1 MNQAEAKI
9 RIEELREQLHTYNHN
24 YYILS
29 QASISD
35 YDFDMLLNELM
46 ALEKQYPEC
55 NDPSSPTQRV
65 GSDINLEFNQVEHK
79 YPMLSLGN
87 TYSEEE
93 IRDFENRIK
102 KLIDGDVEY
111 VCEMKYDGTSIS
123 LTYKNGKLVQAV
135 TRGDGVKG
143 DDVTANVKTIRSV
156 PLQLKGEGYPE
167 EFEIRGEILMPFAVF
182 NGLNEEREE
191 MGEAPFANPR
201 NAASGTLKMQNSSVV
216 AKRKL
221 DCYLYYLL
229 GKEIPSRNH
238 YSNLLVAKDW
248 GFKIPASTALCKN
261 IDEVIAFIKEWDEK
275 RDNLPVPIDGIVIKV
290 NSLDMQE
297 ELGFTAKSPR
307 WAISYKYKAERVS
320 TKLKKVTYQV
330 GRTGSITPVA
340 NLDAVQLAG
349 TTVKRASLHNA
360 DIIQNLDLHEN
371 DTVYVEKGGEIIPK
385 IVGVELSERS
395 VEAKAIQY
403 IEECPEC
410 STLLVRKEGEAN
422 HYCPNDMG
430 CPPQIKGK
438 IEHFISRRA
447 MDLDGLGE
455 ETIDL
460 LFQKEL
466 ISDISGLYRLTKE
479 NIIPLDRMGDKSA
492 ERILTSIE
500 NSKHVPYERVLY
512 ALGIRYVGITVAKKL
527 AKAIP
532 SIDKLAASTLEE
544 LIEVDEIGG
553 KIAESIVEYFSS
565 EYHRNLIAQLKEFGL
580 QLEKEIVENENA
592 STALE
597 GLSIVISGSFSKYSR
612 DELKD
617 MIELHGGKNVSSISK
632 KTSFLLAGEK
642 VGPSKLAKLEKLDI
656 GMKTEVEF
664 LEMIG
669 VSS

>member
-1 MNQAEAKI
+1 MNQAEAKV
-9 RIEELREQLHTYNHN
+9 RIEELRGQLHTYNHN
-24 YYILS
+24 YYVLS
-29 QASISD
+29 QPSISD
-35 YDFDMLLNELM
+35 YDFDMLLNELID
-46 ALEKQYPEC
+46 LEKQFPEF
-55 NDPSSPTQRV
+55 NDPNSPTQRV

-93 IRDFENRIK
+93 IRDFETRIK

-123 LTYKNGKLVQAV
+123 LTYEKGKLVQAV

-156 PLQLKGEGYPE
+156 PLQLSGKGFPD
-167 EFEIRGEILMPFAVF
+167 EFEIRGEILMPFEVF
-182 NGLNEEREE
+182 NSLNEEREE
-191 MGEAPFANPR
+191 IGEAAFANPR
-201 NAASGTLKMQNSSVV
+201 NAASGTLKMQNSSIV

-229 GKEIPSRNH
+229 GKEIPTRNH
-238 YSNLLVAKDW
+238 YSNLQSAKDW
-248 GFKIPASTALCKN
+248 GFKVPSNTKLCKN
-261 IDEVIAFIKEWDEK
+261 IEEVIAFIKEWDEK
-275 RDNLPVPIDGIVIKV
+275 RDDLPVPIDGIVIKV

-320 TKLKKVTYQV
+320 TKLEKVTYQV

-340 NLDAVQLAG
+340 NLEAVQLAG

-395 VEAKAIQY
+395 AEAKRIEY
-403 IEECPEC
+403 IDNCPEC
-410 STLLVRKEGEAN
+410 NTALVRKEGEAN
-422 HYCPNDMG
+422 HYCPNEMG

-447 MDLDGLGE
+447 LDLDGLGE

-460 LFQKEL
+460 LFQKGL
-466 ISDISGLYRLTKE
+466 IKDVSGLFRLTKE
-479 NIIPLDRMGDKSA
+479 DIVPLDRMGDKSA
-492 ERILTSIE
+492 ERILNSIE
-500 NSKHVPYERVLY
+500 NSKQVPYERVLY
-512 ALGIRYVGITVAKKL
+512 ALGIRYVGATVAKKL

-532 SIDKLAASTLEE
+532 SIDKLATSTLEE

-553 KIAESIVEYFSS
+553 KIAESIVEYFSN
-565 EYHRNLIAQLKEFGL
+565 EYHQNLVAQLKEFGL
-580 QLEKEIVENENA
+580 QLEKEIVEDEN
-592 STALE
+592 SSNTLE
-597 GLSIVISGSFSKYSR
+597 GLSIVISGSFNKYSR

-617 MIELHGGKNVSSISK
+617 LIELHGGKNVGSISK
-632 KTSFLLAGEK
+632 KTSFLLGGEK
-642 VGPSKLAKLEKLDI
+642 VGPSKLAKLEKL
-656 GMKTEVEF
+656 GLEMKSEDEF
-664 LEMIG
+664 LKMIG
-669 VSS
+669 L